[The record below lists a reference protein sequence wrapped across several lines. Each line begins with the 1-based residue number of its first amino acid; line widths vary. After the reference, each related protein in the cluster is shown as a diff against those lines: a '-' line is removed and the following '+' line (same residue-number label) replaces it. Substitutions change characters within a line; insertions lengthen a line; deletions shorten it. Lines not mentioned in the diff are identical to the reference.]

1 MPMAKGGRRS
11 DKKIRPKLGVI
22 RIEKCHKFSKYKLF
36 AEILD
41 LPFLTTWPPY
51 SLNRLICYI
60 CAWHHRT
67 PPSPPTMCTVSQCIP
82 ICVLWNQYFLC
93 LVYNSKRYSLLNKS
107 FFCSRHPASGWVA
120 ASSLFPTTT
129 TCHDFALGATHN
141 SLNHYCSCDWDRVSD
156 STIAL
161 SFVACI

>member
-1 MPMAKGGRRS
+1 MRMAKGGRRS
-11 DKKIRPKLGVI
+11 DKKNRPKLGVI

-107 FFCSRHPASGWVA
+107 FFVLSIRRQDELQHHRYFPRLLPAMTLHLGRHIIHWII
-120 ASSLFPTTT
+120 LR
-129 TCHDFALGATHN
+129 
-141 SLNHYCSCDWDRVSD
+141 CD
-156 STIAL
+156 
-161 SFVACI
+161 